1 MQHARLSTEDQWPQG
16 TRITPSTRSEMYWAG
31 RALVAEMQVSERDRA
46 QVQLEHAQRNHEERV
61 SRLERFVIALT
72 TMLAFI
78 IIVLLFRN
86 SASAGQTAR
95 GSAFRPHL
103 TIPLLSP
110 FTTIVEH
117 EMSNTSFRTTA
128 LLIIVGAFVVYQLVC
143 RWLDKKRK

>member
-1 MQHARLSTEDQWPQG
+1 
-16 TRITPSTRSEMYWAG
+16 MYWAG